1 MYLKPFKQT
10 AREHYC
16 AQFILMAQPHKEYT
30 QVSLIDTSDSNP
42 LMWSLPMSEA
52 DAKELEDTF
61 NKDGYGRKFKELI
74 GEFE

>member
-42 LMWSLPMSEA
+42 LMWSLPMSNE
-52 DAKELEDTF
+52 DAQELEEVF
-61 NKDGYGRKFKELI
+61 NKYGYTSKFKELI
-74 GEFE
+74 GE